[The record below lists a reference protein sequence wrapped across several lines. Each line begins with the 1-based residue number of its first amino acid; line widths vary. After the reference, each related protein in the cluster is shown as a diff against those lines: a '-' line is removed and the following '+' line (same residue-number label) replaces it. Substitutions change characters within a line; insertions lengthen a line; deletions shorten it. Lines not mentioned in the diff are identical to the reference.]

1 MSNSSFRKSLLIFL
15 GILLIGAGTAAR
27 ADEES
32 TYCRA
37 LYPNAHELFAP
48 LLADPRELQ
57 MGPRYEMPVS
67 QVPQA
72 EADIGDYAG
81 LYRWCLGPHG
91 EQGRLQITAGAGF
104 FGQFDYYNTKNL
116 EAGDVIGILALDF
129 RRGRWSSRLMS
140 HHFSSH
146 LGDDV
151 IASGRPYPGTR
162 EFNAVKELLSYD
174 ASEYLRLYGAGVYE
188 LESKGLGDNRWGV
201 QSGFETRGKIFH
213 HNNFQ
218 VYWANDLQNWGRTG
232 WNATINSQ
240 LGLKTANDLTRDR
253 AVSYYVEFF
262 SGHQPPLQYTFQ
274 YQTRW
279 DLGIKFELSR

>member
-1 MSNSSFRKSLLIFL
+1 MM
-15 GILLIGAGTAAR
+15 GIGGPVR
-27 ADEES
+27 ADEDS

-37 LYPNAHELFAP
+37 IYPEARELFAP

-72 EADIGDYAG
+72 EADIGDYMG

-91 EQGRLQITAGAGF
+91 ERGRLQITAGAGF

-116 EAGDVIGILALDF
+116 EAADVIANLALDY
-129 RRGRWSSRLMS
+129 RLGPWSSRFMS

-151 IASGRPYPGTR
+151 ISGGRPYPGTR
-162 EFNAVKELLSYD
+162 EFNGVKEFLSYD
-174 ASEYLRLYGAGVYE
+174 ASPYLRLYGAGVYE
-188 LESKGLGDNRWGV
+188 LESKGIGSNPWGA
-201 QSGFETRGKIFH
+201 QTGFETYSKMFH
-213 HNNFQ
+213 HNSLQ
-218 VYWANDLQNWGRTG
+218 VYWANDLQSWGRTG
-232 WNATINSQ
+232 WNPTINSQ
-240 LGLKTANDLTRDR
+240 LGLKTAHDLTRDR
-253 AVSYYVEFF
+253 AVTYYVEFF
-262 SGHQPPLQYTFQ
+262 SGHQPPLQYYQQ

-279 DLGIKFELSR
+279 DLGIKFDLSR

>member
-1 MSNSSFRKSLLIFL
+1 MVLAAL
-15 GILLIGAGTAAR
+15 GMGARGPVR
-27 ADEES
+27 AEEDS

-48 LLADPRELQ
+48 LVADPRELQ

-81 LYRWCLGPHG
+81 LYRWCLGHEG
-91 EQGRLQITAGAGF
+91 DSGRLQMTAGAGF

-116 EAGDVIGILALDF
+116 EAGDVIGNLALDY
-129 RRGRWSSRLMS
+129 RRGPWSNRFMS

-151 IASGRPYPGTR
+151 INAGRPYPGTR
-162 EFNAVKELLSYD
+162 EFNAVKEILSYD
-174 ASEYLRLYGAGVYE
+174 ASGYLRLYGAGAYE
-188 LESKGLGDNRWGV
+188 IESKGLGSNPWGA
-201 QSGFETRGKIFH
+201 QGGFETRSKMFH
-213 HNNFQ
+213 HNQLQ
-218 VYWANDLQNWGRTG
+218 VYWANDLQTWGHTA
-232 WNATINSQ
+232 WNPTINSQ

-262 SGHQPPLQYTFQ
+262 SGHQPPLMYTFQ